1 MMSARD
7 DKVQGINV
15 HVKNART
22 NISCAVSKAKD
33 AMIEI
38 QFLTFRNKED
48 VGSLKKSDFSSGRT
62 TKAFTSPPPPPC

>member
-7 DKVQGINV
+7 DKKQGISV

-22 NISCAVSKAKD
+22 NISYAVSKAKD

-38 QFLTFRNKED
+38 QFLTLYPHFNTLR
-48 VGSLKKSDFSSGRT
+48 
-62 TKAFTSPPPPPC
+62 